1 MRVRHTLRK
10 IGILVVFSL
19 LVQSV
24 APALAA
30 PRPFGPAPQKTIIT
44 PETIHLELN
53 PGSCSLPITLT
64 VQTAP
69 APIPEADVLFVFDV
83 TGSMRYVLEQAK
95 ARGLDIMK
103 ELRSKV
109 EDSAFGVASFCD
121 YPGHYDYGGYSAY
134 YGARTDYPWAL
145 DADITSDI
153 AAIQKALESLALHDG
168 EDGPEDYSRALF
180 ETMYVGWRPG
190 AKRIVVLFGDA
201 PTHDME
207 FYRPF
212 GENFGV
218 DPGLDGEAGTED
230 DLKFVEVVE
239 QVKERGIQVIPVNC
253 DLERRE
259 IVRAGFDY
267 IAQQTGG
274 QVYPLEDAGLLADAV
289 IAGLTRA
296 TSVINV
302 LKVSPPEEFAGW
314 VQVSPAS
321 FSEVRGN
328 ESRSFQLGFSV
339 PEGLPPGV
347 YSFSLDVLA
356 DSAILGSVPVTIIIG
371 GVSLAPERIKS
382 AKQDLIQELSAPRYE
397 AEFLKARVIIPCEG
411 CDYSDEELK
420 VRTWLDSLPSTMAPG
435 EIAAV
440 HRLKVQEEAFK
451 ELLHAQAGS
460 AHIGNTQ
467 AGHAIGLAISAHAG
481 GKFVLDLVGKSVVG
495 LLVTKIQAYIEAKLL
510 AMVGDAILWFTQQL
524 PPSPGLEAFRS
535 SLRVVTRLFEEHVQN
550 SLKKGTVKGKFLEKL
565 LEDVVILPLDEV
577 AIQIYVEG
585 TRENLSAGLQKAREI
600 AKVSTTMDEVRAQ
613 ASYIEAQVAEVTHK
627 VTQDQRVLQE
637 QAEEL
642 AERQAFLKFAA
653 DASETVGAL
662 FTISGAGVLA
672 GKVSFLVS
680 LAIRA
685 VDAAM
690 AGHMMGKAYLLW
702 YSVPNTAAEATRQAF
717 GSPLPEASLVSDRRL
732 GAATGYSVG
741 LPERSEHEP
750 PALGQP
756 SDRTAGGEEAP
767 EFPAHLQAHLHQVRT
782 DIDTYISHLSQL
794 ADAVRSGD
802 RASVERVAED
812 LLAADEALSESF
824 SVLRQPVFAAAHA
837 FVGDERF
844 DSAYS
849 ALGRSATAFD
859 GEGASLYLYLLA
871 WLAEPKDEEARNGLL
886 KQIETVGAETEAYA
900 TALERI
906 LPLVAEYAAEPSV
919 LVTGYTLP
927 KDLVRGQQATLSVE
941 VFNPAPKLAEGVSVS
956 LDVGPA
962 ASAAPSEATK
972 TLDKLGGG
980 QRHTL
985 VFRFVPTQEG
995 GLLAVSTSARN
1006 GSGSL
1011 LLIPFNAAPPPAP
1024 PPTLPPPP
1032 PPRSTPP
1039 STVALFAVFL
1049 FLAGGGALGYILVSS
1064 LQRRETLSLLVIKGP
1079 ARPARLPLA
1088 EPAVRI
1094 GRGPWNDLVVN
1105 DPKVS
1110 KGHCRIERLGDH
1122 LVLTDLGSVNGTF
1135 VNGEKV
1141 QQRVLQPGDVIRVG
1155 DAELILQRMAAQRF

>member
-10 IGILVVFSL
+10 ISILVVFSL

-30 PRPFGPAPQKTIIT
+30 PRPFGPVLQEAIIT
-44 PETIHLELN
+44 PETIRLELA

-69 APIPEADVLFVFDV
+69 APIPKADVLFVFDV
-83 TGSMRYVLEQAK
+83 TGSMSDVLEQAK

-103 ELRSKV
+103 DLRSKV

-121 YPGHYDYGGYSAY
+121 YPGYYDYGGYRAH
-134 YGARTDYPWAL
+134 YGASTDYPWAL
-145 DADITSDI
+145 DADITPDI
-153 AAIQKALESLALHDG
+153 AAVQKALESLSLHDG
-168 EDGPEDYSRALF
+168 EDDPEDYSRALF

-212 GENFGV
+212 GKNFGV

-253 DLERRE
+253 DLGRNE
-259 IVRAGFDY
+259 IVQAGFDY

-289 IAGLTRA
+289 MEALTRA
-296 TSVINV
+296 ASVINV
-302 LKVSPPEEFAGW
+302 LKVSPAEEFAGW

-328 ESRSFQLGFSV
+328 ESRSFQLVFSV

-347 YSFSLDVLA
+347 YSFPLDVLA
-356 DSAILGSVPVTIIIG
+356 DSAILGSVPVTIVIG
-371 GVSLAPERIKS
+371 GVTLDPEQIKNDKR
-382 AKQDLIQELSAPRYE
+382 ALIQELSAPRYG

-451 ELLHAQAGS
+451 ELLHAQAAS

-550 SLKKGTVKGKFLEKL
+550 SLKKRTVKGKFLEKL

-662 FTISGAGVLA
+662 LTISGAGVLA

-702 YSVPNTAAEATRQAF
+702 YSVPNTAAEATRRAF
-717 GSPLPEASLVSDRRL
+717 GSPLPRASLVSDRHPGATL
-732 GAATGYSVG
+732 GYGIG
-741 LPERSEHEP
+741 LPERSEDSP
-750 PALGQP
+750 LGLGQP
-756 SDRTAGGEEAP
+756 SDRAAGGEEAS
-767 EFPAHLQAHLHQVRT
+767 EFPAHLQAHLHRVRT
-782 DIDTYISHLSQL
+782 DVDIYTLRLSQL

-802 RASVERVAED
+802 RASVERVAEE

-837 FVGDERF
+837 LIGDERF
-844 DSAYS
+844 ASAYS
-849 ALGRSATAFD
+849 AFGRSAIAFD

-871 WLAEPKDEEARNGLL
+871 WLAEPGNEEVKEGLL
-886 KQIETVGAETEAYA
+886 KQIEAVSAETEAYA
-900 TALERI
+900 AALEGI
-906 LPLVAEYAAEPSV
+906 LPLVAEYAAEPGV

-927 KDLVRGQQATLSVE
+927 EALVMGQQAVLSIE
-941 VFNPAPKLAEGVSVS
+941 VFNPAPKPAEGVLVS

-972 TLDKLGGG
+972 ALDRLDGA
-980 QRHTL
+980 QRSTL
-985 VFRFVPTQEG
+985 VFRFVPTQES

-1011 LLIPFNAAPPPAP
+1011 LLIPFNAAPPRTSP
-1024 PPTLPPPP
+1024 PELPPLP
-1032 PPRSTPP
+1032 PPRSAPP
-1039 STVALFAVFL
+1039 STSALFVVFL
-1049 FLAGGGALGYILVSS
+1049 LLAGGGALAYVLISS
-1064 LQRRETLSLLVIKGP
+1064 SQKRETLSLLVIKGP
-1079 ARPARLPLA
+1079 ARPVRLPFA
-1088 EPAVRI
+1088 KAAIQI
-1094 GRGPWNDLVVN
+1094 GRGPWNDLVVD

-1110 KGHCRIERLGDH
+1110 KRHCRIERMGDH
-1122 LVLTDLGSVNGTF
+1122 LVLTDLGSANGTF

-1141 QQRVLQPGDVIRVG
+1141 QRRVLVPGDVIRVG
-1155 DAELILQRMAAQRF
+1155 DVELILQRMAAQRF